1 MKASFLLLTQLILS
15 KKFIIEVRDQKEFI
29 QTESKSLLQS
39 KLNFNLFSENKLDT
53 IEIGDFKA
61 ILVEYPEFPLFLF
74 NYNSVLSIEEDRP
87 VSIDNKKDFYLDAS
101 GQADLGKSYYLQNN
115 PIWNLDRIDQRPN
128 GLNAKYFHPISDG
141 KNTNVF
147 VVDTGVDITHSEFEG
162 RAVWGANF
170 ADSNDIDCQGHGTH
184 VAGTIGSK
192 SFGVAKK
199 TNLIAV
205 KVLGC
210 NGSGSYSGVLK
221 GLEYVINKHRASNRT
236 SVVNMSLG
244 GPKSDIINKAIDNLV
259 AAGIH
264 VIVAAG
270 NENVDACNTSPANNK
285 NAITV
290 AATTKD
296 NKKAYFS
303 NFGICVNILSPGT
316 EILSTIP
323 GDKTKVMQGTSM
335 ASPMVAGVF
344 ALILTENPGFKPDNM
359 KRLITSLC
367 TKNTISG
374 FDLNTPNCFLYSL
387 V

>member
-1 MKASFLLLTQLILS
+1 
-15 KKFIIEVRDQKEFI
+15 
-29 QTESKSLLQS
+29 
-39 KLNFNLFSENKLDT
+39 
-53 IEIGDFKA
+53 
-61 ILVEYPEFPLFLF
+61 
-74 NYNSVLSIEEDRP
+74 
-87 VSIDNKKDFYLDAS
+87 
-101 GQADLGKSYYLQNN
+101 
-115 PIWNLDRIDQRPN
+115 
-128 GLNAKYFHPISDG
+128 
-141 KNTNVF
+141 
-147 VVDTGVDITHSEFEG
+147 VDTGVDITHSEFEG

>member
-74 NYNSVLSIEEDRP
+74 NYISVLSIEEDRP